1 MSKQTVVVLAAA
13 KADTKAARIETLEG
27 IEYRVVP
34 AVILVEGVHVGM
46 DRIRR
51 YYPAAMLE
59 ATAAVWQDIPIIL
72 RHPQPSGTSLAPLG
86 RDPAVISAQGVGR
99 VYTGKGEDGKQ
110 TAEAWLNMA
119 RLAVLHAAT
128 AAKIEAGEP
137 VELSAG
143 IYPISNQAPA
153 GATWNGEQYDR
164 VVTDLWPDHL
174 ALLPDQIGACSIK
187 DGCGVRWNQRGGD
200 MAAGD
205 GVEEG
210 WARRLWRMASDAQA
224 WLRDPNMDQD
234 TRRQRLRDAVT
245 KAIPAGEEAMVE
257 AVYDDK
263 VICRRWTA
271 KNVTTPSAL
280 WQYPYTE
287 TEDGQIAVDM
297 AAGQEVQEQVTY
309 VPVARQPAEGATAA
323 PALNAAS
330 CTCSGCGGCGSKKQT
345 QAAADGAAH
354 RSGDRNMAIK
364 EAVTRLLHR
373 AKAGLG
379 EVDRAWLESIP
390 EEHLARIEMLMT
402 PTPTASMDLPALLQA
417 AAPEVKAAI
426 ETALAAEKARH
437 TELAEQVSLACNR
450 RVAAADLAALSRDEL
465 SRISIAV
472 GSGSTSKH
480 DYSGAAG
487 GGSGG
492 ATVPILGVP
501 TMAAQLA
508 AK

>member
-1 MSKQTVVVLAAA
+1 MSKQTIVTLAAA
-13 KADTKAARIETLEG
+13 KTDTSAARIETLEG
-27 IEYRVVP
+27 TEYRVVP
-34 AVILVEGVHVGM
+34 AVILVAGVHMGL

-59 ATAAVWQDIPIIL
+59 ATAEVWQDIPIIL
-72 RHPQPSGTSLAPLG
+72 RHPQPTGTSLAPLG
-86 RDPAVISAQGVGR
+86 RDPAVISAQGIGR
-99 VYTGKGEDGKQ
+99 VYAGKGEGGKQ
-110 TAEAWLNMA
+110 TAEAWINMA

-143 IYPISNQAPA
+143 IFPISMQALA
-153 GATWNGEQYDR
+153 GSAWNGEQYDK

-174 ALLPDQIGACSIK
+174 ALLPDQIGACSVE
-187 DGCGVRWNQRGGD
+187 DGCGVRWNQRGGS
-200 MAAGD
+200 MAGD
-205 GVEEG
+205 GAEEG
-210 WARRLWRMASDAQA
+210 WARRLWRMASDTQA

-234 TRRQRLRDAVT
+234 TRRQRLRDAVAKT
-245 KAIPAGEEAMVE
+245 IPAGEEATVE

-287 TEDGQIAVDM
+287 TADGQIAVDM
-297 AAGQEVQEQVTY
+297 AAGQEVQEHVTY
-309 VPVARQPAEGATAA
+309 VPVARQPAEGAAAA
-323 PALNAAS
+323 PALNAAG
-330 CTCSGCGGCGSKKQT
+330 CTCSGCGGCGGKKQT

-354 RSGDRNMAIK
+354 RSGEGNMAIK
-364 EAVTRLLHR
+364 EAVTRLIQR

-390 EEHLARIEMLMT
+390 EEHLARIETLMA
-402 PTPTASMDLPALLQA
+402 PAAPMDLPALLQA
-417 AAPEVKAAI
+417 AAPDVKAAV
-426 ETALAAEKARH
+426 EEALAAERARH
-437 TELAEQVSLACNR
+437 VELAEKVSAACNR
-450 RVAAADLAALSRDEL
+450 RMAAADLAALSRDEL
-465 SRISIAV
+465 SRISTAV

-492 ATVPILGVP
+492 AAVPILGVP